1 MAKPTI
7 VTRASKGT
15 ALTWTEGDSNFTNLR
30 DATLSVTDGTNTKAL
45 NLNDTLT
52 FTAGTNIT
60 LSVNATTGAVT
71 INNSQTAFDPASPG
85 AIGGTT
91 PAAITSTTHTISAA
105 NELRFNNTANTFYVG
120 FKAPSLTASK
130 IWTLPTAD
138 GTANYV
144 LTTNGS
150 GVLSWSAPSVTSVT
164 LNDSSSNAQ
173 YFTLQQSGAT
183 SGSYTNYTAS
193 GVYFIPSTNTLYT
206 TNLSASIYKGN
217 SETTNTDFQIAFLTS
232 TGNYD
237 YPRIN
242 SNLTANP
249 STGTITATK
258 FAGAHNGTVGATT
271 PAAGTFT
278 TLTATGTTTLAT
290 SLGGILKAT
299 AGVIS
304 AATAGTDYVAISGA
318 LGTPSSGTVTN
329 LTGTASIN
337 INGTVGATTPTTGAF
352 TTLSATSTVSGTGFS
367 TYLASPPAIGS
378 TTAST
383 GRFTTITSTNIASG
397 LLKATTGVISAAT
410 AGTDYLAPPNGTAL
424 LKGNAGGPLANA
436 TAGTDYV
443 APGGALGTP
452 SSGTVTNLTG
462 TASINI
468 NGTVGATTPSTGKFT
483 SLTLTGQFNEAVY
496 TAGATTGTITPDCA
510 NGTTQKITLTGS
522 ITFNA
527 FANPVAGQSMTL
539 IIKQSATGSLTLT
552 STMLFSGA
560 SKTLSTAANAIDI
573 LTVFY
578 DGTSYYASLGKGF
591 A

>member
-1 MAKPTI
+1 MAKPII

-52 FTAGTNIT
+52 FTAGTNVT

-71 INNSQTAFDPASPG
+71 INSSGSSFDPASPG

-91 PAAITSTTHTISAA
+91 SAAITSTTHTISAA

-258 FAGAHNGTVGATT
+258 FAGALNGTVGATT
-271 PAAGTFT
+271 
-278 TLTATGTTTLAT
+278 
-290 SLGGILKAT
+290 
-299 AGVIS
+299 
-304 AATAGTDYVAISGA
+304 
-318 LGTPSSGTVTN
+318 
-329 LTGTASIN
+329 AS
-337 INGTVGATTPTTGAF
+337 TGAF
-352 TTLSATSTVSGTGFS
+352 TSLSSATLSVMGSGYGTSLSTSVITIGNTTPDATH
-367 TYLASPPAIGS
+367 
-378 TTAST
+378 
-383 GRFTTITSTNIASG
+383 GRLQIASG
-397 LLKATTGVISAAT
+397 NQAGTLDGVNIGAT
-410 AGTDYLAPPNGTAL
+410 A
-424 LKGNAGGPLANA
+424 
-436 TAGTDYV
+436 AGT
-443 APGGALGTP
+443 GSFTSI
-452 SSGTVTNLTG
+452 SSSTSTTIKDLRETIATVTY
-462 TASINI
+462 AS
-468 NGTVGATTPSTGKFT
+468 
-483 SLTLTGQFNEAVY
+483 
-496 TAGATTGTITPDCA
+496 TITPDVA
-510 NGTTQKITLTGS
+510 NGTVQKVTLTGNV
-522 ITFNA
+522 TFSA
-527 FANPVAGQSMTL
+527 FANPVTGQSLTL
-539 IIKQSATGSLTLT
+539 IITQDATGSRLLT
-552 STMLFSGA
+552 STMKFSGA
-560 SKTLSTAANAIDI
+560 SKTLSTAANSVDI
-573 LTVFY
+573 MTVFY
-578 DGTSYYASLGKGF
+578 DGTNYYASLAKGF